1 MKILQEPLVVL
12 WQDIPPY
19 YITIPN
25 TRKAIPFSVHP
36 CPSNSMLH
44 QYILLESATHT
55 PQTWAHLLQL
65 SALPASPHLPNTVG
79 QSTHPV
85 TSREEF

>member
-1 MKILQEPLVVL
+1 MKVLQEPWVVL
-12 WQDIPPY
+12 RQDIPPY
-19 YITIPN
+19 YIRIPN

-36 CPSNSMLH
+36 CPSNPTLH
-44 QYILLESATHT
+44 QYILRESATHT
-55 PQTWAHLLQL
+55 QQTGAHLLQL
-65 SALPASPHLPNTVG
+65 PALPASPHLPNTVG